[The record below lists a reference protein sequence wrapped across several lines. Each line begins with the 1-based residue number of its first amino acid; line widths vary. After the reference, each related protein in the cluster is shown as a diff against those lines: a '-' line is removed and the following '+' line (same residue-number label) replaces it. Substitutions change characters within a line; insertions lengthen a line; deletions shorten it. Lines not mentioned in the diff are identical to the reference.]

1 MARKKLTSLLDSAAV
16 DETTEPQQQPTTEAA
31 APEAPAPA
39 APAPE
44 APAPAAEKPA
54 ATTALFEDLVRK
66 ECRFRDDQLE
76 DLSRSARRLQRT
88 RLAPGP
94 RITDNTLIRVAVDLL
109 MSRADELQGST
120 EAEIRAS
127 LGLTD

>member
-1 MARKKLTSLLDSAAV
+1 MARKKLTSLLDSTAV

-31 APEAPAPA
+31 APEAPATA
-39 APAPE
+39 AAAPE

-54 ATTALFEDLVRK
+54 ASTALFEDLVRK

>member
-16 DETTEPQQQPTTEAA
+16 DETTEPQPTTEP
-31 APEAPAPA
+31 APAESPAPA
-39 APAPE
+39 ASAPE

>member
-16 DETTEPQQQPTTEAA
+16 DETTEAQLTETA

-39 APAPE
+39 ASAPE

-54 ATTALFEDLVRK
+54 AATALFEDLVRK

-120 EAEIRAS
+120 EAELRAS
-127 LGLTD
+127 LGLTE

>member
-16 DETTEPQQQPTTEAA
+16 DETTEPQPQPTTETAP
-31 APEAPAPA
+31 PEAPAA
-39 APAPE
+39 AASVPE

-54 ATTALFEDLVRK
+54 AATALFEDLVRK

>member
-16 DETTEPQQQPTTEAA
+16 DETTEPQQQPTTET
-31 APEAPAPA
+31 APAEAPAA
-39 APAPE
+39 AAAE

-54 ATTALFEDLVRK
+54 AATALFEDLVRK

>member
-16 DETTEPQQQPTTEAA
+16 DETTEPHPTTETA
-31 APEAPAPA
+31 APEAPAA
-39 APAPE
+39 AASAHE

-54 ATTALFEDLVRK
+54 ASTALFEDLVRK

>member
-16 DETTEPQQQPTTEAA
+16 DETTEAQPTETA

-39 APAPE
+39 ASTPE

-54 ATTALFEDLVRK
+54 TATALFEDLVRK